1 MQSTLRRK
9 VYQSLSVSRSKHH
22 SRALD
27 VNLFIFGLIL
37 LNSLAI
43 VLYSV
48 PSIRALPGCEEYFY
62 AIEAFSVSLFT
73 LEYLLR
79 LWSCVE
85 DPRYRHPV
93 KGRIRFVFTAWS
105 LIDLLAIVPFY
116 LTFFTTG
123 FGLIRILRILR
134 LIRLLR
140 FSRYSQALLMIRR
153 AIEYTKEE
161 LILSF
166 SFVLFAVLIASS
178 IIYYLE
184 YPEQPELFP
193 SIPASIWWGIVT
205 MTTVGYGDVYP
216 VTDLGKIF
224 GGFIA
229 VMGIALFSLP
239 TGIFASGFIE
249 QINERKKGHLK
260 KKICPH
266 CGEEIHEEADVHH

>member
-1 MQSTLRRK
+1 MQSTLRK
-9 VYQSLSVSRSKHH
+9 KIHQALTISRTKNHPY
-22 SRALD
+22 ALD
-27 VNLFIFGLIL
+27 VNLFIFGLIF

-43 VLYSV
+43 ILYSV
-48 PSIRALPGCEEYFY
+48 PSIQAYPHAEEFFY
-62 AIEAFSVSLFT
+62 AFEVFSVSVFS

-85 DPRYRHPV
+85 DARYRHPIR
-93 KGRIRFVFTAWS
+93 GRIKFVFSAWS

-116 LTFFTTG
+116 LSFFTAG

-134 LIRLLR
+134 LIRLIR
-140 FSRYSQALLMIRR
+140 FSRYSQALNMIRK

-161 LILSF
+161 LVLSF
-166 SFVLFAVLIASS
+166 TFVLFAVLIASS

-184 YPEQPELFP
+184 NPVQPELFP

-216 VTDLGKIF
+216 ITNLGKIF
-224 GGFIA
+224 GGLIA

-239 TGIFASGFIE
+239 TGIFASGFLD
-249 QINERKKGHLK
+249 QINQRKKGEQK
-260 KKICPH
+260 KMKCPH
-266 CGEEIHEEADVHH
+266 CGEEIHEEAETHH